1 MADNELEFT
10 AEADP
15 RVTSALRGHY
25 AAPRDEAYWSELQA
39 AVMSRIAANTRTS
52 WLQIAAGWARPGLA
66 AAAAVL
72 IVAAALFQA
81 SVGEPEQVTF
91 ASMAQAEPSQPE
103 FIYTEH
109 DAASQRDET
118 LRLVVSH

>member
-1 MADNELEFT
+1 MADSELEFT

-15 RVTSALRGHY
+15 RVTGVLGAHY
-25 AAPRDEAYWSELQA
+25 AAPPDGPYWDGLQGQIMA
-39 AVMSRIAANTRTS
+39 RIAAHGRTS
-52 WLQIAAGWARPGLA
+52 WLQVAAGWARPGLA

-81 SVGEPEQVTF
+81 NRAETESVTF
-91 ASMAQAEPSQPE
+91 AAMTQTDPSQPE

-109 DAASQRDET
+109 DAASQREET
-118 LRLVVSH
+118 LRLVMSY